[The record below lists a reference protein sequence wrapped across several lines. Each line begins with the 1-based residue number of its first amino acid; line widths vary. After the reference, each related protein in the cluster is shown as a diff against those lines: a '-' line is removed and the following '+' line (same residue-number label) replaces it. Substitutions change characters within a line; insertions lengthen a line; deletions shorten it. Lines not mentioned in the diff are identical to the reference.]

1 VVLDFVLYTP
11 VLNCPKRI
19 SVSVIN
25 LRHGPHRKHLS
36 STVECMFT
44 ATLPSTGH
52 PILAYSLPRDVF
64 NGPLPSNGFPSIVGQ
79 ALFGTHLSSRC
90 LAMRHNIF

>member
-19 SVSVIN
+19 SMHFIS
-25 LRHGPHRKHLS
+25 LRHGLHRKHVS
-36 STVECMFT
+36 STVACKFK

-52 PILAYSLPRDVF
+52 PIVAYSLPRDVF
-64 NGPLPSNGFPSIVGQ
+64 NCPLFCNGFPSIVDQ
-79 ALFGTHLSSRC
+79 ALVGTYLSSRC
-90 LAMRHNIF
+90 LALRHNIF